1 MFDQIFDYC
10 LSYQYMVF
18 SLKQFARMTEN
29 ARIFKGHL
37 ENQLIDKHGMM
48 SHTNVLVSNWQLKK
62 LMIS

>member
-1 MFDQIFDYC
+1 
-10 LSYQYMVF
+10 
-18 SLKQFARMTEN
+18 MTEN